1 MRNLLSPPKVMTFSA
16 TDPTGGAGLQ
26 ADVLTLASMYCH
38 PISIATAISVQ
49 DTKGVESL
57 MPLDSK
63 QIKEQAI
70 TVLNDVSVSVFKLGL
85 LGSLEN
91 IRAVADILNSYPDI
105 PVVIDPI
112 ISSGR
117 GDVLMNAEMK
127 QEMIRLLFPKAY
139 LITPNSIEARKF
151 VCQENESIDD
161 FSMKETV
168 GRLFNLG
175 CKNILI
181 TGGHEQSKDIT
192 NTLYLKNGEIVPFET
207 ERFFDEYHGSGCTLA
222 SAVAGFYAQGYSLR
236 EAVFEAV
243 SFTSLALKNAFNIG
257 EGQLIPDRFHW
268 IFNNSSYEEDENSD
282 NPTRH

>member
-63 QIKEQAI
+63 QI

-91 IRAVADILNSYPDI
+91 IRAVADILNSYPNT

-117 GDVLMNAEMK
+117 GDILMNDEMK
-127 QEMIRLLFPKAY
+127 EDVYWDRLDTANHLADECK
-139 LITPNSIEARKF
+139 
-151 VCQENESIDD
+151 
-161 FSMKETV
+161 
-168 GRLFNLG
+168 GR
-175 CKNILI
+175 IQ
-181 TGGHEQSKDIT
+181 H
-192 NTLYLKNGEIVPFET
+192 
-207 ERFFDEYHGSGCTLA
+207 
-222 SAVAGFYAQGYSLR
+222 
-236 EAVFEAV
+236 
-243 SFTSLALKNAFNIG
+243 
-257 EGQLIPDRFHW
+257 
-268 IFNNSSYEEDENSD
+268 IFND
-282 NPTRH
+282 TFGA

>member
-127 QEMIRLLFPKAY
+127 QEMIRLLFPKAS

>member
-1 MRNLLSPPKVMTFSA
+1 MTFSA

-57 MPLDSK
+57 IPLDSK

-91 IRAVADILNSYPDI
+91 IRAVADILNSYPNT

-117 GDVLMNAEMK
+117 GDILMNDEMK
-127 QEMIRLLFPKAY
+127 EEMIRLLFPKAS

-161 FSMKETV
+161 FSIKDTV

-181 TGGHEQSKDIT
+181 TGGHEQSKDII

-282 NPTRH
+282 NSTRH

>member
-1 MRNLLSPPKVMTFSA
+1 M
-16 TDPTGGAGLQ
+16 
-26 ADVLTLASMYCH
+26 
-38 PISIATAISVQ
+38 
-49 DTKGVESL
+49 
-57 MPLDSK
+57 
-63 QIKEQAI
+63 
-70 TVLNDVSVSVFKLGL
+70 ND
-85 LGSLEN
+85 
-91 IRAVADILNSYPDI
+91 
-105 PVVIDPI
+105 
-112 ISSGR
+112 
-117 GDVLMNAEMK
+117 EMK
-127 QEMIRLLFPKAY
+127 EEMIRLLFPKAF

-161 FSMKETV
+161 FSMKDTV

-181 TGGHEQSKDIT
+181 TGGHEQSKDIF
-192 NTLYLKNGEIVPFET
+192 NTLYLKNGEIVPFKT

>member
-91 IRAVADILNSYPDI
+91 IRAVADILNSYPNT

-117 GDVLMNAEMK
+117 GDILMNDEMK
-127 QEMIRLLFPKAY
+127 EEMIRLLFPKAS

-161 FSMKETV
+161 FSMKDTV

-181 TGGHEQSKDIT
+181 TGGHEQSKDII
-192 NTLYLKNGEIVPFET
+192 NTLYLKNGEIVPFKT